1 MNSFRELVPVPAQP
15 FRPVTALLRD
25 GIGLVEGLS
34 LKLQFLDDL
43 LLTGRPEDICAAAA
57 DVERA
62 LQDASPVFADIT
74 QTMGSLGAATLFDAA
89 RQFRADEQDDA
100 AKLAESLRAAL
111 ARFARRSVSANR
123 RAQQLNKGLNAAL
136 KSLQALGVQD
146 HGRLIAEA

>member
-1 MNSFRELVPVPAQP
+1 MNSFRDLVPLPAGN
-15 FRPVTALLRD
+15 FRAVTTLLKD

-34 LKLQFLDDL
+34 VKLQVLDDL
-43 LLTGRPEDICAAAA
+43 LLTGRPEDISGAAAA
-57 DVERA
+57 VEWA
-62 LQDASPVFADIT
+62 LQEAGPVFADIT